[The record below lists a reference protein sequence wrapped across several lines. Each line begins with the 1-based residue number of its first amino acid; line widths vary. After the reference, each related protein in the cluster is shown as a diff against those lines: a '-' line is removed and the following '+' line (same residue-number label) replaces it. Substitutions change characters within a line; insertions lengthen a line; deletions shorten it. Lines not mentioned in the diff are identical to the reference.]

1 MRFQTALPA
10 ILLALFFSLSISA
23 QVNGNKIQ
31 KGTVMKTVRSE
42 VVFAKPFVAT
52 PGIQES
58 SKQEEREDME
68 EKDAP
73 FNGPVRHFTDVVW
86 QKTTTLATNS
96 VTILNQFDVFNYT
109 NVNPPDPSGDVGVD
123 RVVTSTNGSSG
134 TGGTKFAVYDKSG
147 NLINASVS
155 FNSIT
160 SPPLTGGSGDPVVL
174 FDNLSNRWFISEMIN
189 GFFRIYVS
197 QSSNPIGA
205 FFRYI
210 VPCTGTGIPDYP
222 KYAIWNDKL
231 IITTNQVVG
240 NNNVY
245 VLNRVDMIA
254 GNPVTPIGFFTDRPS
269 GFTLQNTVGADVDG
283 SFNPDANSKPVL
295 FRHRDD
301 EINPG
306 TPDNTKDF
314 LEYFELDINFS
325 TPASSTMSG
334 PVRINI
340 AEFDS
345 HLCSLGIVGC
355 FAQPGTTTRLTAINQ
370 MMMYRVQYR
379 RFAAYESILMNFVT
393 DVNGADLG
401 GIRWCEVRKT
411 TGTWFLYQEGTFAP
425 ADGLNRWMGTIA
437 QDKFGNIALGYA
449 VTSSTKFPS
458 LRITGRKLNDPLGQM
473 TEPEIEVATGSN
485 RSNSTRWGDYF
496 HLAIDPVT
504 DENFWLNGMYSTG
517 TQDWRT
523 RVAHF
528 KFSNCLNPFNSS
540 AVTNQNATCFGG
552 NNGTIAAT
560 PNGGTGPFTYQ
571 LNGGAPQSSNVFSNL
586 TAGTYNITVN
596 DNTGCSSIASATV
609 TEPAQ
614 ISIVETVQNVL
625 CNASNNGT
633 ITVAASNTVGAVT
646 YQLNSGTPQ
655 SSNVFNNLTAGTY
668 TVTVRDGNNC
678 NNQKLITVT
687 EPEVLDA
694 AGSKTD
700 ALCFGAFNGSIT
712 TTASGGSGNY
722 QYKLNGGSFQ
732 ASGSFTNLAS
742 GNYVVTINDANNCTL
757 TRNFSIGQ
765 PVLLTYTAVPENVKC
780 FGEFTGKITVSA
792 AGGVGTLQYKLG
804 NGALQNSNVFSN
816 LAAGVYSVA
825 VVDGNNCTT
834 SQSITISTPSQLTA
848 TIASVNPSVVNKFL
862 GSLLVNA
869 AGGTP
874 PYQYAING
882 GAFQTSND
890 FAGKFIIGT
899 NTLSIKDANGCII
912 TSTKLIELDVENNT
926 WKSFSKIYPN
936 PNQGAF
942 YLEVRGLQTDNNLQ
956 IQIFDSKGAQMSR
969 FETGLVTNGIFV
981 KQLNFANLNAGVYT
995 MKLVSKKTG
1004 DNLNIKFVVNQK

>member
-10 ILLALFFSLSISA
+10 TLFALFFSLAVTA
-23 QVNGNKIQ
+23 QVNDNKIQ
-31 KGTVMKTVRSE
+31 KGTVMKTVRPS
-42 VVFAKPFVAT
+42 VVYSKPFVAA
-52 PGIQES
+52 PRIQES
-58 SKQEEREDME
+58 STKEEREDME
-68 EKDAP
+68 QKDAAY
-73 FNGPVRHFTDVVW
+73 NGPVRHFTDAVW
-86 QKTTTLATNS
+86 QKTATLATNS

-147 NLINASVS
+147 VVISPSVS
-155 FNSIT
+155 FNNVT
-160 SPPLTGGSGDPVVL
+160 APPLSGGSGDPVIL
-174 FDNLSNRWFISEMIN
+174 FDNLSNRWFISEMVP

-197 QSSNPIGA
+197 QTPNPIGA

-231 IITTNQVVG
+231 IITTNQVIG

-245 VLNRVDMIA
+245 ILNREAMVA

-283 SFNPDANSKPVL
+283 SLNPDANSKPVL

-325 TPASSTMSG
+325 SPASSTMSG
-334 PVRINI
+334 PVRIDI

-355 FAQPGTTTRLTAINQ
+355 FAQPGTTVRLTAINQ

-379 RFAAYESILMNFVT
+379 RFASYESILMNFVT

-411 TGTWFLYQEGTFAP
+411 TGSWFLYQEGTFAP

-449 VTSSTKFPS
+449 VTSGTKFPS

-496 HLAIDPVT
+496 HLTVDPVT

-528 KFSNCLNPFNSS
+528 KFNNCLNPFNSS
-540 AVTNQNATCFGG
+540 ATTNQNVTCFGG
-552 NNGTIAAT
+552 NDGSVSAA

-571 LNGGAPQSSNVFSNL
+571 LNGGAAQSSNVFTGL
-586 TAGTYNITVN
+586 TTGTYNITVN
-596 DNTGCSSIASATV
+596 DNTGCSSVASATV

-614 ISIVETVQNVL
+614 ISISETVQNVL

-633 ITVAASNTVGAVT
+633 ITVTASNTVGAVT
-646 YQLNSGTPQ
+646 YQLNSNTPQ
-655 SSNVFNNLTAGTY
+655 SSNVFNNLTAGAY
-668 TVTVRDGNNC
+668 TITVRDANAC
-678 NNQKLITVT
+678 SNQKTITVT
-687 EPEVLDA
+687 EPAVLDA
-694 AGSKTD
+694 AINKTD
-700 ALCFGAFNGSIT
+700 ALCFGTANGSVT
-712 TTASGGSGNY
+712 TIASGGNGSY

-732 ASGSFTNLAS
+732 TNGSFTNLAA
-742 GNYVVTINDANNCTL
+742 GNYTVTVNDANNCSVTI
-757 TRNFSIGQ
+757 NFTITQ
-765 PVLLTYTAVPENVKC
+765 PALLTNTSVPENVKC
-780 FGEFTGKITVSA
+780 FGESTGKITVAA
-792 AGGVGTLQYKLG
+792 AGGFGGIQYRLGTGSLQS
-804 NGALQNSNVFSN
+804 SNVFTN
-816 LAAGVYSVA
+816 LTTGTYSVA

-834 SQSITISTPSQLTA
+834 TQSVIISTPAQLTA
-848 TIASVNPSVVNKFL
+848 TIASVNPSIANKFI
-862 GSLLVNA
+862 GSLLVTA
-869 AGGTP
+869 TGGTA

-899 NTLSIKDANGCII
+899 NTLTIKDANGCLI
-912 TSTKLIELDVENNT
+912 TSSKLIELEVENNT

-942 YLEVRGLQTDNNLQ
+942 YLEVKGLQTDNNLQ
-956 IQIFDSKGAQMSR
+956 VQIFDSKGAQMSR
-969 FETGLVTNGIFV
+969 FETGLVTTGIFI
-981 KQLNFANLNAGVYT
+981 KQLNLTNLNAGVYT